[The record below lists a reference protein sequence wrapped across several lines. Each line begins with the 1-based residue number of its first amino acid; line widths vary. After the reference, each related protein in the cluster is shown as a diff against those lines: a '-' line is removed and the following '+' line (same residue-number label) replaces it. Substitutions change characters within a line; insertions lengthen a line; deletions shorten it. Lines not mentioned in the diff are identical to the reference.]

1 MSLIEDFSGID
12 VDDDFAYVFDLGFH
26 RNLLSTM
33 TRNLVGDVQLQR
45 FQYSDHPVTVST
57 T

>member
-26 RNLLSTM
+26 RNLLSTT